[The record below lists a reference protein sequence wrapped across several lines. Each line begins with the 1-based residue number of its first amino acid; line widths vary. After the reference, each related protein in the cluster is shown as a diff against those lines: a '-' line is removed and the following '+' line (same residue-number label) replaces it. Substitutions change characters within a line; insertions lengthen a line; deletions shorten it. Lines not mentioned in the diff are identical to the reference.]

1 MRITRRTL
9 LLGAGA
15 GAMSVLLASCTPE
28 PNPAPSPTP
37 TRTPRPQPS
46 GDVPAPAGS
55 VRSAWTTDPFS
66 RGAAS
71 FTPVGALAGARAALA
86 TPVDDRLFFAGEATD
101 EDAPG
106 TMRGAISSGE
116 RVVDEIRERAE
127 RGERI
132 AVIGAGLAGA
142 TAAAGLVDAGMEVT
156 VFEGRDRVGG
166 RVQSRSDDSWP
177 MPVQLGAWLFGI
189 DDSDLIDR
197 LSARD
202 IGVVDLAGEQWLAPE
217 GEIDPVSA
225 ERLQAAIDAAQNA
238 PEDASVADALTEAGG
253 DPEDPS
259 TAALLAFLSTHAGA
273 DADQLSSWFPPALVE
288 GDQKAARD
296 TLVPF
301 IEQALDGLRV
311 GLSSPVA
318 GLAYDDT
325 GVSVRLGT
333 GEASSFDR
341 VVVTVPLG
349 VLQEQGIEFDPPLP
363 FANRGAITALG
374 MGAIETIWLRFDEP
388 FGESDAALW
397 HTVGGDAMIRTWVN
411 LRPATGE
418 NVLVGIVGGSAA
430 EDFAALDDDAALKA
444 ALASLAVYA

>member
-28 PNPAPSPTP
+28 PKPAPTPTP
-37 TRTPRPQPS
+37 TRTREPQPN
-46 GDVPAPAGS
+46 GDVPVPAGS
-55 VRSAWTTDPFS
+55 VRSSWTTDPFA
-66 RGAAS
+66 RGAVS

-86 TPVDDRLFFAGEATD
+86 ASVDDRLFFAGEATD

-116 RVVDEIRERAE
+116 RVVDEIRDQAQ

-156 VFEGRDRVGG
+156 VFEARDRVGG
-166 RVQSRSDDSWP
+166 RVYSRSDDSWP
-177 MPVQLGAWLFGI
+177 MPVQLGAWLFAA
-189 DDSDLIDR
+189 DDDDLIDR

-202 IGVVDLAGEQWLAPE
+202 IGVVDLAGAQWLSPE
-217 GEIDPVSA
+217 GEVDPVST
-225 ERLQAAIDAAQNA
+225 EPLQAAIDAAQAA
-238 PEDASVADALTEAGG
+238 PEDSAVADALTEAGG
-253 DPEDPS
+253 DPADPA
-259 TAALLAFLSTHAGA
+259 TAALLAFLATHAGA
-273 DADQLSSWFPPALVE
+273 DADQLSSWFPPVLVE
-288 GDQKAARD
+288 GDQMAARD
-296 TLVPF
+296 TLAPF

-318 GLAYDDT
+318 GLAYDDS

-349 VLQEQGIEFDPPLP
+349 VLQQQGIEFDPPLP
-363 FANRGAITALG
+363 FGNRGAITALG
-374 MGAIETIWLRFDEP
+374 MGAIETIWLRFDER

-418 NVLVGIVGGSAA
+418 NVLVGIVGGQAA
-430 EDFAALDDDAALKA
+430 EDFAALDDDAALEA
-444 ALASLAVYA
+444 ALASLTVYA